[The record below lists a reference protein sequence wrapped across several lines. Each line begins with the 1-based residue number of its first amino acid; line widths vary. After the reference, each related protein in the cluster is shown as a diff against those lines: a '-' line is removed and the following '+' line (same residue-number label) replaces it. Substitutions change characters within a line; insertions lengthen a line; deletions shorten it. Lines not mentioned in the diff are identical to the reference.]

1 MKQNNIH
8 CYSVYSNDV
17 IYNFDIEL
25 KEKKKLVKQ
34 IHSHWHVNYPA
45 VQITITPHNVS

>member
-17 IYNFDIEL
+17 ISDFDIEL
-25 KEKKKLVKQ
+25 KEKKLVKQ
-34 IHSHWHVNYPA
+34 IYSHWHVNYPA